1 MTRKTITHQTWT
13 KCIILRH
20 PFYFTTL
27 PNYDSRLKPSGCSRW
42 SQRFSQALGFARLD
56 SVSLLFARY
65 IDDFSS
71 LQYRYVR
78 GWNMRYKC
86 FHLFMDSQPDFY
98 FICPTNPPASLCAS
112 RPTFSSEDLFTND
125 LSQRLACIMERSV
138 VVIWFLWG
146 QKWIVA
152 FRRGTFLFVLIIILK
167 VLWLT
172 SNRCW
177 ADVGGRHQPNVETTL
192 GRHRT
197 ADIDPTLA
205 QHMFP
210 CSFFSL
216 HNLPELLCAEIVPML
231 EAAINSGLVFG
242 MVTDLL
248 YTNMQIWF
256 ILTHWGPDKMI
267 AIFQTTF
274 SNAFSWMQI
283 YDFH

>member
-20 PFYFTTL
+20 LFYFTTL
-27 PNYDSRLKPSGCSRW
+27 PNYDSRLKPSGSSRW

-56 SVSLLFARY
+56 SVSLLFASY

-112 RPTFSSEDLFTND
+112 PDHDLLLAARICLH

-192 GRHRT
+192 GRHHT
-197 ADIDPTLA
+197 ADIGPT
-205 QHMFP
+205 H
-210 CSFFSL
+210 
-216 HNLPELLCAEIVPML
+216 VPL
-231 EAAINSGLVFG
+231 
-242 MVTDLL
+242 
-248 YTNMQIWF
+248 
-256 ILTHWGPDKMI
+256 
-267 AIFQTTF
+267 
-274 SNAFSWMQI
+274 
-283 YDFH
+283 

>member
-1 MTRKTITHQTWT
+1 MLSFNQIIDTSITYLSTMTRKTITHQTWT

-112 RPTFSSEDLFTND
+112 RPTFSSEDLFT
-125 LSQRLACIMERSV
+125 SVWETCMHHERSV

-152 FRRGTFLFVLIIILK
+152 FP
-167 VLWLT
+167 WY
-172 SNRCW
+172 S
-177 ADVGGRHQPNVETTL
+177 
-192 GRHRT
+192 
-197 ADIDPTLA
+197 
-205 QHMFP
+205 
-210 CSFFSL
+210 
-216 HNLPELLCAEIVPML
+216 
-231 EAAINSGLVFG
+231 SG
-242 MVTDLL
+242 
-248 YTNMQIWF
+248 
-256 ILTHWGPDKMI
+256 PR
-267 AIFQTTF
+267 
-274 SNAFSWMQI
+274 
-283 YDFH
+283 

>member
-27 PNYDSRLKPSGCSRW
+27 PNYDSRLKPSGSSGW

-56 SVSLLFARY
+56 SVSLLFASY

-78 GWNMRYKC
+78 GWYTRYRPKC

-112 RPTFSSEDLFTND
+112 RPLLAARICLH

-146 QKWIVA
+146 QIWIVA

-197 ADIDPTLA
+197 ADIDPTSA
-205 QHMFP
+205 QRMFP
-210 CSFFSL
+210 CSFFFT
-216 HNLPELLCAEIVPML
+216 P
-231 EAAINSGLVFG
+231 
-242 MVTDLL
+242 
-248 YTNMQIWF
+248 
-256 ILTHWGPDKMI
+256 
-267 AIFQTTF
+267 
-274 SNAFSWMQI
+274 
-283 YDFH
+283 